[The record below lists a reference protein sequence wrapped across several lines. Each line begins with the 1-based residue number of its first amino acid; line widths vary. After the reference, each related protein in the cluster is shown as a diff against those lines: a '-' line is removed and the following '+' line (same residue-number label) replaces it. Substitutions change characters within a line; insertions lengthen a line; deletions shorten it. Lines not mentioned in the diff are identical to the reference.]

1 MADLYFYRSLETLA
15 WPSFGGHW
23 NAKSGPWGLGEL
35 PPGLYTVGRRE
46 ITDYTSA
53 IDSAYK
59 DKTTGQGFFVP
70 IYPQFSTSRGKSG
83 RLGIHPDGNVSGTEG
98 CIGLAL
104 GDTRSFW
111 DTIRS
116 TPPSATIVLQVY

>member
-23 NAKSGPWGLGEL
+23 KAKSGPWGLGEL

-53 IDSAYK
+53 IDNAYK

-70 IYPQFSTSRGKSG
+70 IYPQFLQAVANPEGLVSTPMAMYPVQKAVSVWLSVIRA
-83 RLGIHPDGNVSGTEG
+83 RSGTRF
-98 CIGLAL
+98 AP
-104 GDTRSFW
+104 R
-111 DTIRS
+111 R
-116 TPPSATIVLQVY
+116 PARQ